1 MKFKRYFLSFFCVF
15 TFHSVF
21 AQVNI
26 DEKIAQLIIVGFTT
40 SSEAKDSLIFDI
52 QERNLGGVL
61 LFGYNLSNPTQMLEL
76 TTELKS
82 AAQTPLFVATDQEG
96 GKVARLSSANG
107 FESTQN
113 AQTLGEVYNSEDST
127 RAMAH
132 KMANWLEEVGINV
145 NFAPVVD
152 VNVNRDSPAI
162 GKLKRSFSPDP
173 VRVFQHATYFA
184 DEFHKKNITT
194 ALKHFPGH
202 GSAVSD
208 SHNGFTDISTT
219 WQTYELDPF
228 KNMIANGYQDMIM
241 TGHLFKSDWDSVFP
255 TSISYTALTKILRDS
270 LHFKGVIISDELFMK
285 AISSNFGFD
294 EAIIQS
300 IKAGNDI
307 MLFNNN
313 LYKGGSITKYIVDL
327 IKANI
332 TNNTLDSSLVDAA
345 YNRVMTLK
353 NRRLSTSI
361 DENIF
366 AELPKKIQLQNYPNP
381 FNPTTTILL
390 SLPKQGTY
398 SLSVYSILGEK
409 IASLHNGFLN
419 AGTVSFSFDASKLAS
434 GIYFTQLIG
443 SGINQTIKM
452 SLVK

>member
-1 MKFKRYFLSFFCVF
+1 MIFKRSFLAIFCAF
-15 TFHSVF
+15 IFQSIF
-21 AQVNI
+21 AQVSI
-26 DEKIAQLIIVGFTT
+26 DQKIGQLIIVGFTT
-40 SSEAKDSLIFDI
+40 SQEAKDSLIYDI

-61 LFGYNLSNPTQMLEL
+61 LFGYNLQDPTQMLEQSN
-76 TTELKS
+76 ELKA

-96 GKVARLSSANG
+96 GRVARLSASNG

-127 RAMAH
+127 RALAH
-132 KMANWLEEVGINV
+132 KMATWLEEVGINV

-152 VNVNRDSPAI
+152 VNVNRNSPAI

-173 VRVFQHATYFA
+173 ARVFQHATYFA
-184 DEFHKKNITT
+184 DEFHKKNIIT

-228 KNMIANGYQDMIM
+228 RNMIANGYQDMIM
-241 TGHLFKSDWDSVFP
+241 TGHLFKSDWDNVYP
-255 TSISYTALTKILRDS
+255 TSLSYNALTTILRDS
-270 LHFKGVIISDELFMK
+270 LHFKGVIISDELFMQ
-285 AISSNFGFD
+285 AISNNFGFD

-313 LYKGGSITKYIVDL
+313 LYQGGSLTKYIVDL
-327 IKANI
+327 VKLNI
-332 TNNTLDSSLVDAA
+332 ANNTLNPDLIDLA
-345 YNRVMTLK
+345 YNRVMALK

-361 DENIF
+361 EEQISS
-366 AELPKKIQLQNYPNP
+366 ELPTKIHLQNYPNP
-381 FNPTTTILL
+381 FNPSTTILL
-390 SLPKQGTY
+390 SLPKQGNYT
-398 SLSVYSILGEK
+398 LTVYSILGEK
-409 IASLHNGFLN
+409 VATLHNGFLN

-434 GIYFTQLIG
+434 GIYFTQLSG
-443 SGINQTIKM
+443 AGINQTIKM